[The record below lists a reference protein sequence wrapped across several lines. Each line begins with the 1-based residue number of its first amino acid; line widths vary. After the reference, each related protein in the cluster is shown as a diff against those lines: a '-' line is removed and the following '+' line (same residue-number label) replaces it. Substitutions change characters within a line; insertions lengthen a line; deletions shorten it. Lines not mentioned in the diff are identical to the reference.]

1 MASISVNV
9 RTPKVPDHLYLHLPD
24 RVKPVRVSLSQLS
37 TDDLD
42 TVARAWAEKLV
53 ERRSEI
59 IVDGLSSLDTNE
71 G

>member
-9 RTPKVPDHLYLHLPD
+9 RTPKVPNHLYLHLPA
-24 RVKPVRVSLSQLS
+24 RVKPVRVPLSQLS

-42 TVARAWAEKLV
+42 TVARAWAEKLI
-53 ERRSEI
+53 ERRADMIRNGSATVEA
-59 IVDGLSSLDTNE
+59 DE